1 MLEDNFCFP
10 GRSTFPVTGSL
21 NSSHLALAPAVAPPP
36 GFENF
41 YLNATVS
48 TSLTTLQG
56 EIMSSPPGCGFPS
69 VLIATGQQV
78 ASFAGSWMG
87 TLTSVT
93 GPSATISA
101 TITEAGAD
109 SSGFPVLSGNVTFSN
124 SSCFTS
130 GALAGNQI
138 GPTLLGRI
146 STTNGTLEIPQIGN
160 SDTFLVSS
168 NQLSVSYSVQGGTC
182 NGDYAKG
189 TLTRQ

>member
-1 MLEDNFCFP
+1 MIEDNFCYP
-10 GRSTFPVTGSL
+10 GRTTFRITGSL
-21 NSSHLALAPAVAPPP
+21 NSSHLTLAPAVAPPP

-56 EIMSSPPGCGFPS
+56 EIATSPSCGLPP
-69 VLIATGQQV
+69 VLTATGQQV

-87 TLTSVT
+87 TLTSIT

-101 TITEAGAD
+101 TIIEAGAD
-109 SSGFPVLSGNVTFSN
+109 SGGFPVLSGNVTFSN

-130 GALAGNQI
+130 GTLAGNQV
-138 GPTLLGRI
+138 GPTLLGTI
-146 STTNGTLEIPQIGN
+146 STTNGTLEIPQIG
-160 SDTFLVSS
+160 SDDAFLVSS

-189 TLTRQ
+189 TLTRQQ